1 MESAVVS
8 TVISLIS
15 LLVATG
21 TFFLTQLRAARVTT
35 YLGPNASFGYRAT
48 DGGLSITVPVTFT
61 NHGSRTGAVL
71 RSAMTIWR
79 KEWPEERY
87 FMKWDSFVKEDFKTR
102 QWANDEV
109 AHALAIPGKS
119 VVAKVITYGWLADS
133 KPIVFRD
140 ATYCLAF
147 LYWTDDNKPRHEMHE
162 IPITSGMV
170 EELDAPIDSTHS
182 RAITVT
188 LDRKYN
194 VNEILN
200 TFAFENLLGIGGRR
214 A

>member
-1 MESAVVS
+1 MEPS
-8 TVISLIS
+8 TIISTIS
-15 LLVATG
+15 LLVAIA
-21 TFFLTQLRAARVTT
+21 TFFLVQLRPARITS
-35 YLGPNASFGYRAT
+35 YLGPNAGLGYRAT

-71 RSAMTIWR
+71 RSAITLWR

-102 QWANDEV
+102 QYTTDEM

-119 VVAKVITYGWLADS
+119 IVAKVITYGWMADS

-147 LYWTDDNKPRHEMHE
+147 LYWMDEGRPHHEIHE
-162 IPITSGMV
+162 IPITADMV
-170 EELDAPIDSTHS
+170 ATLVAPFDSSIRAVNILLDN
-182 RAITVT
+182 
-188 LDRKYN
+188 KYR
-194 VNEILN
+194 VNEVYN
-200 TFAFENLLGIGGRR
+200 TFAFENLLGGK
-214 A
+214 

>member
-1 MESAVVS
+1 MDLS
-8 TVISLIS
+8 TIISMIS
-15 LLVATG
+15 LLVAIA
-21 TFFLTQLRAARVTT
+21 TFFLVQLRPARITS

-71 RSAMTIWR
+71 RSAITLWR

-102 QWANDEV
+102 QYATDEV

-119 VVAKVITYGWLADS
+119 IVAKVITYGWLADS

-147 LYWTDDNKPRHEMHE
+147 LYWTNEGRPHYEIHE
-162 IPITSGMV
+162 IPITADMV
-170 EELDAPIDSTHS
+170 ATLTAPVDSMHIRAVNVPLDK
-182 RAITVT
+182 
-188 LDRKYN
+188 KYK
-194 VNEILN
+194 VNEIQN
-200 TFAFENLLGIGGRR
+200 TFAFENLLGGK
-214 A
+214 

>member
-1 MESAVVS
+1 MELS
-8 TVISLIS
+8 TIISMIS
-15 LLVATG
+15 LLVAIA
-21 TFFLTQLRAARVTT
+21 TFFLVQLRPARITS

-71 RSAMTIWR
+71 RSAITLWR

-102 QWANDEV
+102 QYVTDEM

-119 VVAKVITYGWLADS
+119 IVAKVITYGWLADS

-140 ATYCLAF
+140 STYCLAF
-147 LYWTDDNKPRHEMHE
+147 LYWTNEGRPHHEIHE
-162 IPITSGMV
+162 IPITTDMV
-170 EELDAPIDSTHS
+170 ATLDAPVDSMHI
-182 RAITVT
+182 RAVNVP
-188 LDRKYN
+188 LDKKYK
-194 VNEILN
+194 VNETQN
-200 TFAFENLLGIGGRR
+200 TFAFENILGGK
-214 A
+214 